1 MNKNSQINM
10 LKEWC
15 SNPHIK
21 SGIYSLDTDLND
33 CEIKECI
40 CAISKISY
48 YNEKLI
54 QYCNEP
60 VIELFAI
67 GLSARI
73 ECPELLAL
81 KRLYL
86 SKEKSSRIILYE
98 LLIQTFKYLS
108 IREVTILHLT
118 GDFDFSI
125 LSKDELAMLDGT
137 IDHINKK
144 VIIICK
150 SNIENNYIQSVSLKK
165 IINTMDRRFKKVHIT
180 YKHDENYDSV
190 INSICTGMAENDI
203 DFSIDQYDLMYRMS
217 IKEYEKEI
225 GKSDVVILFVIPSY
239 LTSIHCMF
247 EMTEIFR
254 NGNIKERLYPIIDLG
269 DSIKRNGDGLKQI
282 KDYWQN
288 EKNRKAAQMTDEP
301 GGSKYLIE
309 EITIIDSIIRN
320 LDDFWVYITNT
331 NTGSLKTL
339 TENNAHVLIQE
350 LKKIPIENKIT
361 SVLADDNV
369 IQLEDAP
376 QISKKIIQ
384 QHGEKS
390 IVIENF
396 TGTLNVN

>member
-165 IINTMDRRFKKVHIT
+165 IINTMDRRFKK
-180 YKHDENYDSV
+180 D
-190 INSICTGMAENDI
+190 CA
-203 DFSIDQYDLMYRMS
+203 
-217 IKEYEKEI
+217 
-225 GKSDVVILFVIPSY
+225 KSS
-239 LTSIHCMF
+239 
-247 EMTEIFR
+247 
-254 NGNIKERLYPIIDLG
+254 
-269 DSIKRNGDGLKQI
+269 
-282 KDYWQN
+282 
-288 EKNRKAAQMTDEP
+288 
-301 GGSKYLIE
+301 
-309 EITIIDSIIRN
+309 
-320 LDDFWVYITNT
+320 
-331 NTGSLKTL
+331 
-339 TENNAHVLIQE
+339 
-350 LKKIPIENKIT
+350 
-361 SVLADDNV
+361 
-369 IQLEDAP
+369 
-376 QISKKIIQ
+376 
-384 QHGEKS
+384 
-390 IVIENF
+390 
-396 TGTLNVN
+396 